1 MQTEV
6 GLSPGSFFLMALQK
20 SKNLS
25 FCSDPQVVGSPAVT
39 RLRTF
44 LWLSKIT
51 KKRKANGATEDWGHN
66 LGSKLPNGSVLFS
79 PWSSSISN
87 AFTGFCGL

>member
-1 MQTEV
+1 MRDRVRMQTEV

-66 LGSKLPNGSVLFS
+66 LGSKLPNRKRALFTLEL
-79 PWSSSISN
+79 
-87 AFTGFCGL
+87 FHF